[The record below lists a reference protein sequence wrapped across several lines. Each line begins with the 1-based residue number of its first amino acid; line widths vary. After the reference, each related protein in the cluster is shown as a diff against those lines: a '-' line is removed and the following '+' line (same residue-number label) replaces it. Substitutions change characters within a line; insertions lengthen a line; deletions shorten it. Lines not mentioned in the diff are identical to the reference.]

1 MDQEA
6 LGVEG
11 EVKKPFQTFN
21 CSKVSVVKDGPYLI
35 HLERLEPLE
44 HLEPTVA
51 VSQSP
56 AVDQLTIPRSL
67 PAPRL
72 TKGHFIMAAVV
83 IMLGYFLIWPVLLL
97 LINSLNAANDWFVEP
112 RRWGIDHWISAFH
125 RPGLLKSLGNSLLIW
140 SLSVV
145 ISFPVGVTIA
155 WVLARTKIP
164 FSHTL
169 EFLFWVSYMVPALPT
184 TIAWITL
191 LDPDIGLIN
200 AGLKNL
206 LGLEQGPF
214 NIFSVPGIV
223 WANLMGHG
231 ISIKVML
238 LTPAFRNM
246 DSTLEEA
253 ARVGGASNLRTL
265 FKVTLPLMISPMILV
280 LALQLLRVFQ
290 SFETEYLLGLP
301 FGFYVYSTKIYTLIR
316 DAVPN
321 YGEATVLASLT
332 LLMIALIIPLQRW
345 ILERRRYTTISGN
358 FRPGLI
364 DLRAWNYVAFGLI
377 AALLMLLTVGPLAIL
392 VLGSFMER
400 IGYFVLGFTLDHWR
414 FVLNDPVFVKSLR
427 TTLVL
432 ATSAAVL
439 SPLIFSVVA
448 YLVVRTRLPGR
459 GVLDT
464 MIWSA
469 GAIPGILAGLG
480 LLWVFIDTPGLN
492 FLFGTIWALIIVVI
506 LQGKT
511 TGVNI
516 MKGVLVQVGA
526 DMEEAARVSGA
537 GWIRTYFQIWLP
549 LLMPTLIL
557 LAVMNFVSAAGA
569 TSSIILLASRDTM
582 TLSLMA
588 LELSTPAVNNREAAS
603 IVSIFIILFTVTGAL
618 LVRYFGRRFG
628 VRHDMHAGDGTP
640 RSRPAV

>member
-1 MDQEA
+1 M
-6 LGVEG
+6 
-11 EVKKPFQTFN
+11 
-21 CSKVSVVKDGPYLI
+21 
-35 HLERLEPLE
+35 
-44 HLEPTVA
+44 
-51 VSQSP
+51 
-56 AVDQLTIPRSL
+56 
-67 PAPRL
+67 APRL
-72 TKGHFIMAAVV
+72 TRGHFIMAVV
-83 IMLGYFLIWPVLLL
+83 LIALGYFLIWPVLLL
-97 LINSLNAANDWFVEP
+97 LINSFNAANDWFVEP
-112 RRWGIDHWISAFH
+112 RRWGVDHWINAFQ

-140 SLSVV
+140 SLTVS
-145 ISFPVGVTIA
+145 ISFPIGVSLA
-155 WVLARTKIP
+155 WLLARTKIP

-169 EFLFWVSYMVPALPT
+169 EFLFWISYMVPALPT

-191 LDPDIGLIN
+191 LDPDIGMIN
-200 AGLKNL
+200 VALKNL
-206 LGLEQGPF
+206 FALDQGPF

-265 FKVTLPLMISPMILV
+265 FKITLPLMISPMIMV

-290 SFETEYLLGLP
+290 SFETEYLLGMP

-316 DAVPN
+316 NQIPN

-332 LLMIALIIPLQRW
+332 LLMIGLIIPLQRW
-345 ILERRRYTTISGN
+345 ILERRRYTTITGN

-364 DLRAWNYVAFGLI
+364 DLRAGNTIAFGAI
-377 AALLMLLTVGPLAIL
+377 ALLLALLTVGPLAIL

-400 IGYFVLGFTLDHWR
+400 IGYFVLGFTLEHWR
-414 FVLNDPVFVKSLR
+414 LVLTDPVFVKALR
-427 TTLVL
+427 TTLTL
-432 ATSAAVL
+432 ATTAALV
-439 SPLIFSVVA
+439 SPLIFSVLA
-448 YLVVRTRLPGR
+448 YILVRTRLPGR
-459 GVLDT
+459 SLLDL

-480 LLWVFIDTPGLN
+480 LLWVFIGTPGLS

-516 MKGVLVQVGA
+516 MKGMLVQVGA

-537 GWIRTYFQIWLP
+537 GWIRTYLRIWLP

-588 LELSTPAVNNREAAS
+588 LELSSSAISNREAAS
-603 IVSIFIILFTVTGAL
+603 ILSIFIILFTVAGAL

-628 VRHDMHAGDGTP
+628 VRHEIHAPGG
-640 RSRPAV
+640 PAPMLS

>member
-1 MDQEA
+1 
-6 LGVEG
+6 
-11 EVKKPFQTFN
+11 
-21 CSKVSVVKDGPYLI
+21 
-35 HLERLEPLE
+35 
-44 HLEPTVA
+44 
-51 VSQSP
+51 
-56 AVDQLTIPRSL
+56 
-67 PAPRL
+67 
-72 TKGHFIMAAVV
+72 MAAVV
-83 IMLGYFLIWPVLLL
+83 ITLGYFLIWPVLLL
-97 LINSLNAANDWFVEP
+97 LINSFNAASDWFVEP
-112 RRWGIDHWISAFH
+112 RRWGVDHWINAFN

-155 WVLARTKIP
+155 WILARTKIP
-164 FSHTL
+164 FSHAL
-169 EFLFWVSYMVPALPT
+169 EFAFWISYMVPALPT

-191 LDPDIGLIN
+191 LDPDVGMIN
-200 AGLKNL
+200 VALRNL
-206 LGLEQGPF
+206 FGLEQGPF

-301 FGFYVYSTKIYTLIR
+301 FGFYVYSTKIFTLIR

-321 YGEATVLASLT
+321 YGEATVLASVT
-332 LLMIALIIPLQRW
+332 LLMIALIIPLQQW
-345 ILERRRYTTISGN
+345 ILERRRYTTISGS

-364 DLRAWNYVAFGLI
+364 DLRAWNYVAFGVL

-427 TTLVL
+427 TTLIL

-439 SPLIFSVVA
+439 SPLIFSVLA
-448 YLVVRTRLPGR
+448 YLLVRTRLPGR
-459 GVLDT
+459 GVLDM

-480 LLWVFIDTPGLN
+480 LLWVFVDTPGLN

-511 TGVNI
+511 TGVNL

-537 GWIRTYFQIWLP
+537 GWIRTYLRIWLP

-628 VRHDMHAGDGTP
+628 VRHDMQAGEGAP
-640 RSRPAV
+640 QLSAQVHR

>member
-1 MDQEA
+1 MDQSST
-6 LGVEG
+6 L
-11 EVKKPFQTFN
+11 
-21 CSKVSVVKDGPYLI
+21 
-35 HLERLEPLE
+35 
-44 HLEPTVA
+44 
-51 VSQSP
+51 
-56 AVDQLTIPRSL
+56 DQLNV
-67 PAPRL
+67 PASVATPRL
-72 TKGHFIMAAVV
+72 TKGHLVMGVLLLT
-83 IMLGYFLIWPVLLL
+83 LGYFLIWPVLLL
-97 LINSLNAANDWFVEP
+97 LINSFNASNDWFVEP
-112 RRWGIDHWISAFH
+112 RRWGMNHWINAFQ
-125 RPGLLKSLGNSLLIW
+125 RPGLLRSLGNSLLIW
-140 SLSVV
+140 SLTVS

-155 WVLARTKIP
+155 WILARTKIP

-191 LDPDIGLIN
+191 LDPDIGMIN
-200 AGLKNL
+200 VALKNFFHL
-206 LGLEQGPF
+206 DQGPF

-246 DSTLEEA
+246 DATLEEA

-265 FKVTLPLMISPMILV
+265 CKVTLPLMISPMILV

-290 SFETEYLLGLP
+290 SFETEYLLGMP
-301 FGFYVYSTKIYTLIR
+301 FGFFVYSTKIYTLIR
-316 DAVPN
+316 NQIPN
-321 YGEATVLASLT
+321 YGEATVLASIT
-332 LLMIALIIPLQRW
+332 LLMIAAIIPLQRW
-345 ILERRRYTTISGN
+345 ILGRRRYTTITGS

-364 DLRAWNYVAFGLI
+364 DLGRGNYFLCAAIVLLLI
-377 AALLMLLTVGPLAIL
+377 FLTAGPLAVL

-414 FVLNDPVFVKSLR
+414 LVLTDPVFVRSLR
-427 TTLVL
+427 TTLIL
-432 ATSAAVL
+432 ATTAAVC
-439 SPLIFSVVA
+439 SPLLYSVIA
-448 YLVVRTRLPGR
+448 YLLVRTRLPGR
-459 GVLDT
+459 GTLDL

-480 LLWVFIDTPGLN
+480 LLWVFISTPGLN
-492 FLFGTIWALIIVVI
+492 FLFGTIWALLIVVM

-511 TGVNI
+511 TGVNM

-537 GWIRTYFQIWLP
+537 GWLRTYFLIWLP

-569 TSSIILLASRDTM
+569 TSSIILLASRGTM

-588 LELSTPAVNNREAAS
+588 LELSSAAVSDREAAS
-603 IVSIFIILFTVTGAL
+603 IISIFIILLTMTGAL

-628 VRHDMHAGDGTP
+628 VHHDMRAAETAP
-640 RSRPAV
+640 PPSAPVPN

>member
-1 MDQEA
+1 
-6 LGVEG
+6 
-11 EVKKPFQTFN
+11 
-21 CSKVSVVKDGPYLI
+21 
-35 HLERLEPLE
+35 
-44 HLEPTVA
+44 
-51 VSQSP
+51 
-56 AVDQLTIPRSL
+56 
-67 PAPRL
+67 
-72 TKGHFIMAAVV
+72 MAAVV
-83 IMLGYFLIWPVLLL
+83 ITLGYFLIWPVLLL
-97 LINSLNAANDWFVEP
+97 LINSFNAANDWFVEP
-112 RRWGIDHWISAFH
+112 RRWGVDHWINAFN

-155 WVLARTKIP
+155 WILARTKIP
-164 FSHTL
+164 FSHAL
-169 EFLFWVSYMVPALPT
+169 EFAFWISYMVPALPT

-191 LDPDIGLIN
+191 LDPDVGMIN
-200 AGLKNL
+200 VALRNL
-206 LGLEQGPF
+206 FGLEQGPF

-301 FGFYVYSTKIYTLIR
+301 FGFYVYSTKIFTLIR

-321 YGEATVLASLT
+321 YGEATVLASVT

-345 ILERRRYTTISGN
+345 ILERRRYTTISGS

-364 DLRAWNYVAFGLI
+364 DLRAWNYVAFGVL

-427 TTLVL
+427 TTLIL

-439 SPLIFSVVA
+439 SPLIFSVLA
-448 YLVVRTRLPGR
+448 YLLVRTRLPGR
-459 GVLDT
+459 GVLDM

-480 LLWVFIDTPGLN
+480 LLWVFVDTPGLN

-511 TGVNI
+511 TGVNL

-537 GWIRTYFQIWLP
+537 GWIRTYLRIWLP

-628 VRHDMHAGDGTP
+628 VRHDMQAGEGAP
-640 RSRPAV
+640 QLSAQVHR

>member
-1 MDQEA
+1 
-6 LGVEG
+6 VE
-11 EVKKPFQTFN
+11 N
-21 CSKVSVVKDGPYLI
+21 S
-35 HLERLEPLE
+35 
-44 HLEPTVA
+44 PTVNEARVA
-51 VSQSP
+51 VPVRALPGP
-56 AVDQLTIPRSL
+56 A
-67 PAPRL
+67 
-72 TKGHFIMAAVV
+72 HFIMAAVV
-83 IMLGYFLIWPVLLL
+83 ITLGYFLIWPVLLL
-97 LINSLNAANDWFVEP
+97 LINSFNAASDWFVEP
-112 RRWGIDHWISAFH
+112 RRWGVDHWINAFN

-155 WVLARTKIP
+155 WILARTKIP
-164 FSHTL
+164 FSHAL
-169 EFLFWVSYMVPALPT
+169 EFAFWISYMVPALPT

-191 LDPDIGLIN
+191 LDPDVGMIN
-200 AGLKNL
+200 VALRNL
-206 LGLEQGPF
+206 FGLEQGPF

-301 FGFYVYSTKIYTLIR
+301 FGFYVYSTKIFTLIR

-321 YGEATVLASLT
+321 YGEATVLASVT
-332 LLMIALIIPLQRW
+332 LLMIALIIPLQQW
-345 ILERRRYTTISGN
+345 ILERRRYTTISGS

-364 DLRAWNYVAFGLI
+364 DLRAWNYVAFGVL

-427 TTLVL
+427 TTLIL

-439 SPLIFSVVA
+439 SPLIFSVLA
-448 YLVVRTRLPGR
+448 YLLVRTRLPGR
-459 GVLDT
+459 GVLDM

-480 LLWVFIDTPGLN
+480 LLWVFVDTPGLN

-511 TGVNI
+511 TGVNL

-537 GWIRTYFQIWLP
+537 GWIRTYLRIWLP

-628 VRHDMHAGDGTP
+628 VRHDMQAGEGAP
-640 RSRPAV
+640 QLSAQVHR

>member
-1 MDQEA
+1 MD
-6 LGVEG
+6 
-11 EVKKPFQTFN
+11 
-21 CSKVSVVKDGPYLI
+21 
-35 HLERLEPLE
+35 
-44 HLEPTVA
+44 
-51 VSQSP
+51 QSP
-56 AVDQLTIPRSL
+56 ALEQVSVPGSVAT
-67 PAPRL
+67 PRL
-72 TKGHFIMAAVV
+72 TKGHFIMAVV
-83 IMLGYFLIWPVLLL
+83 IISLGYFLIWPVIIL
-97 LINSLNAANDWFVEP
+97 LINSFNAASDWFVEP
-112 RRWGIDHWISAFH
+112 RRLGVDHWINAFH

-140 SLSVV
+140 SLTIV
-145 ISFPVGVTIA
+145 ISFPVGMTIA
-155 WVLARTKIP
+155 WILARTKIP

-191 LDPDIGLIN
+191 LDPDVGAIN
-200 AGLKNL
+200 VALKNIFN
-206 LGLEQGPF
+206 LEQGPF

-246 DSTLEEA
+246 DATLEEA
-253 ARVGGASNLRTL
+253 ARVGGASNLRTF

-280 LALQLLRVFQ
+280 FALQLLRVFQ

-301 FGFYVYSTKIYTLIR
+301 FGFYVYSTKIYALVR
-316 DAVPN
+316 DPVPN

-332 LLMIALIIPLQRW
+332 LLIIALIIPLQRW
-345 ILERRRYTTISGN
+345 ILERRRYTTITGS

-364 DLRAWNYVAFGLI
+364 DLGKWNYIIFGAI
-377 AALLMLLTVGPLAIL
+377 ALLLALLTVGPMAIL
-392 VLGSFMER
+392 ILGSFMQR
-400 IGYFVLGFTLDHWR
+400 IGYFILGLTLDHWR
-414 FVLNDPVFVKSLR
+414 FVLNDPVFIKALR
-427 TTLVL
+427 TTLIL

-439 SPLIFSVVA
+439 SPLLFSVLA
-448 YLVVRTRLPGR
+448 YILVRTRLPGR
-459 GVLDT
+459 GILDL
-464 MIWSA
+464 MIWSS

-480 LLWVFIDTPGLN
+480 LLWVFIGTPFLN
-492 FLFGTIWALIIVVI
+492 ALFGTTWALIIVVM

-537 GWIRTYFQIWLP
+537 GWMRTYFCIWLP

-557 LAVMNFVSAAGA
+557 IAVMNFVSAAGA
-569 TSSIILLASRDTM
+569 TSSIVLLASRDTM

-588 LELSTPAVNNREAAS
+588 LELSSLSVSNREAAS
-603 IVSIFIILFTVTGAL
+603 IISIFIILFTVAGAM
-618 LVRYFGRRFG
+618 LVRYFGRRLG
-628 VRHDMHAGDGTP
+628 VRHDMQAGEAAPQT
-640 RSRPAV
+640 RAHRL

>member
-1 MDQEA
+1 
-6 LGVEG
+6 
-11 EVKKPFQTFN
+11 
-21 CSKVSVVKDGPYLI
+21 
-35 HLERLEPLE
+35 
-44 HLEPTVA
+44 
-51 VSQSP
+51 
-56 AVDQLTIPRSL
+56 
-67 PAPRL
+67 
-72 TKGHFIMAAVV
+72 MAAVV
-83 IMLGYFLIWPVLLL
+83 IALGYFLIWPVLLL
-97 LINSLNAANDWFVEP
+97 LINSFNAANDWFVEP
-112 RRWGIDHWISAFH
+112 RRWGVDHWFNAFH
-125 RPGLLKSLGNSLLIW
+125 RPGLLKSLGNSLVIW
-140 SLSVV
+140 SLSVAV
-145 ISFPVGVTIA
+145 SFPVGVTIA
-155 WVLARTKIP
+155 WILARTKIP

-191 LDPDIGLIN
+191 LDPDVGMIN
-200 AGLKNL
+200 AGLKHL
-206 LGLEQGPF
+206 FDLEQGPF

-265 FKVTLPLMISPMILV
+265 LRVTLPLMISPMIMV

-301 FGFYVYSTKIYTLIR
+301 FGYYVYSTKIYELVR

-345 ILERRRYTTISGN
+345 ILERRRYTTISGS

-364 DLRAWNYVAFGLI
+364 DLRAWNYVAFGVI
-377 AALLMLLTVGPLAIL
+377 AALLMLLTIGPLAIL

-414 FVLNDPVFVKSLR
+414 AVLNDPVFVKSLR
-427 TTLVL
+427 TTLIL
-432 ATSAAVL
+432 AANAALL
-439 SPLIFSVVA
+439 SPLIFSVLA
-448 YLVVRTRLPGR
+448 YLLVRTRLPGR
-459 GVLDT
+459 GVLDM

-537 GWIRTYFQIWLP
+537 GWIRTYFRIWLP

-588 LELSTPAVNNREAAS
+588 LELSTPAVNDREAAS

-628 VRHDMHAGDGTP
+628 VRHEIQASAA
-640 RSRPAV
+640 SRG